1 MTLVYPYHGG
11 DFLFLKTV
19 FFEFGGR
26 IIFIAETCVCFVTMD
41 L

>member
-26 IIFIAETCVCFVTMD
+26 VIFIEETCVCFVTMD